1 MSTRFPRLLAWAQLL
16 RLPNVFTA
24 FADIC
29 LGAAAAGYALDR
41 TAAVIHLLLASGCLY
56 TAGMALNDFF
66 DRRED
71 AKARPFRPI
80 PSGRIAPWQA
90 AVLGGVFLAAGWT
103 SAAIFGN
110 HIDGTLR
117 WTGPAGIAAVLAATI
132 VLYDAWLKRTPAGP
146 LGMGACRFLNVM
158 LGLSGA
164 DTDVWTLPNVHLA
177 AAVGVYIV
185 GVTWFARTEEA
196 ESNRRQVLLA
206 AGVMLLG
213 VLLGLTVPAHFPLER
228 KPDWNAPL
236 YFPYLV
242 AGFLFLVGLPVVQA
256 IRRPTPPHVQAAVKR
271 SILGLMV
278 LDAVLATAFV
288 GWPGLLI
295 LLLLPPALLLG
306 KWVYST

>member
-1 MSTRFPRLLAWAQLL
+1 MKLLAYAQLL

-41 TAAVIHLLLASGCLY
+41 PGIFFMMLVASGSLY
-56 TAGMALNDFF
+56 CAGMAFNDFF

-71 AKARPFRPI
+71 AKTRPFRPI
-80 PSGRIAPWQA
+80 PSGRIAAWDAALLGTVLMVGGWMAAVSVNNRLGEGLGWSGPAAVAALLVA
-90 AVLGGVFLAAGWT
+90 AVL
-103 SAAIFGN
+103 
-110 HIDGTLR
+110 
-117 WTGPAGIAAVLAATI
+117 
-132 VLYDAWLKRTPAGP
+132 LYDAYLKRTPLGP
-146 LGMGACRFLNVM
+146 LGMGTCRFLNVL

-164 DTDVWTLPNVHLA
+164 GGELWTWPNLHLA

-185 GVTWFARTEEA
+185 GVTWFARTEEG
-196 ESNRRQVLLA
+196 ESSRRHLRLA
-206 AGVMLLG
+206 SLVMLAG
-213 VLLGLTVPAHFPLER
+213 VLLGLTVPAHFTEGR
-228 KPDWNAPL
+228 TAPI

-242 AGFLFLVGLPVVQA
+242 AGFLFLVGLPAVRA
-256 IRRPTPPHVQAAVKR
+256 IRRPEPKLVQAAVKR
-271 SILGLMV
+271 AILGLVV

-288 GWPGLLI
+288 GLPGLLI